1 LNNFEC
7 RYHQKAPIP
16 LNVLTTVPLFFAI
29 GFLVGYILY
38 GAAMHIVK
46 VEDDFH
52 EMQELKVRAEA
63 ADVAK
68 SQFLATV
75 SHEIRTPMNGILG
88 TTSSNKFQYCCLSS
102 LVSQTASKILF

>member
-1 LNNFEC
+1 MC

-29 GFLVGYILY
+29 LLLVGYILY
-38 GAAMHIVK
+38 GAAVHIVK

-88 TTSSNKFQYCCLSS
+88 IYHLKVFSSRSFDPWFLNSTHFFGFFC
-102 LVSQTASKILF
+102 V

>member
-1 LNNFEC
+1 M
-7 RYHQKAPIP
+7 
-16 LNVLTTVPLFFAI
+16 LTTVPLFFAI

-88 TTSSNKFQYCCLSS
+88 TLSSNKLQYVSPSSWFLNLPHRFWFLYFLQECLLCS
-102 LVSQTASKILF
+102 

>member
-1 LNNFEC
+1 MLS
-7 RYHQKAPIP
+7 RYHQKAPTSWTA
-16 LNVLTTVPLFFAI
+16 LNTAFLFFVI

-52 EMQELKVRAEA
+52 EMEELKVRAEA

-68 SQFLATV
+68 SQVLYPTFSKTLFIPKCHVSDLLSFSFLMSV
-75 SHEIRTPMNGILG
+75 SC
-88 TTSSNKFQYCCLSS
+88 YCFS
-102 LVSQTASKILF
+102 